1 MLSVDLQPGLGH
13 RARKGLALLA
23 LCALTFSACGAR
35 NDENAAAK
43 KPAAASPAE
52 PAAQTDS
59 SITAPPQPSAD
70 TGDASQATPTPG
82 SSPVSPSPGAAS
94 ASGTP
99 AAPASASAPPA
110 KPTRAAPSSPSA
122 ASNSPSSK
130 SAASAAAGPGGSSAA
145 AAPTPA
151 APGAPA
157 PSSSGPKPEIV
168 LGSFGQETG
177 PLGALFAPGIAATKA
192 WAADLNARGGVNGRN
207 VRVLFA
213 DDGGDPSRSLAIVR
227 NFVEK
232 DHILAVIAEHGPVT
246 VAAVLPY
253 LEKVQVPRVGSVEGN
268 KAVQYSP
275 VSFQATVGGDKGT
288 GWSHILPL
296 SVFAPQVKKIYTLYC
311 REIEACSN
319 YNNRVKEF
327 APQIG
332 LTVVG
337 SSQSS
342 IAQPDFTPE
351 VLAAKNAGAEAIVPI
366 LENAS
371 VIRLARAVNR
381 QGGGMLISTQQSM
394 DADSF
399 YKNGGKDVEG
409 VLGASS
415 TAAYATSAKM
425 KDYRDAIDHYQPGAE
440 KSSFAASAWAH
451 GKVFEVAARKL
462 GDNLTPAGLIEAF
475 YSLRGETLGGI
486 IPPITFPRDRSQDNI
501 NNCVVVGKVQSGKF
515 APKDGDPDKFTCPP
529 GWKSAS

>member
-1 MLSVDLQPGLGH
+1 MPSVHHQPGP
-13 RARKGLALLA
+13 RRRVTKGLALLTA
-23 LCALTFSACGAR
+23 CGLTFSACGSR
-35 NDENAAAK
+35 NDQNAATK
-43 KPAAASPAE
+43 KSAEPAPAAAAPQPANPTAE
-52 PAAQTDS
+52 APQAPTDS
-59 SITAPPQPSAD
+59 GSA
-70 TGDASQATPTPG
+70 TPVPASQTPT
-82 SSPVSPSPGAAS
+82 
-94 ASGTP
+94 
-99 AAPASASAPPA
+99 AAPAAGSSTLAGSAP
-110 KPTRAAPSSPSA
+110 APSSR
-122 ASNSPSSK
+122 
-130 SAASAAAGPGGSSAA
+130 SAAAGQSSASGAAAAKATSKPSATPAPGTGGGGSAP

-151 APGAPA
+151 APASPA
-157 PSSSGPKPEIV
+157 ASSGPKSEIV

-192 WAADLNARGGVNGRN
+192 WSAALNARGGVNGHK

-213 DDGGDPSRSLAIVR
+213 DDGGDPSRSLGIVR

-232 DHILAVIAEHGPVT
+232 DHILAIVAEHGPVT

-253 LEKVQVPRVGSVEGN
+253 LEKVGVPRLGSVEGN

-296 SVFAPQVKKIYTLYC
+296 SVFAPQVKKIYVIYC

-332 LTVVG
+332 LQVVG

-351 VLAAKNAGAEAIVPI
+351 VLAAKDAGAQAIVVI

-371 VIRLARAVNR
+371 AIRMARDVNR
-381 QGGGMLISTQQSM
+381 QGGGLILSNQQSM
-394 DADSF
+394 DAESF
-399 YKNGGKDVEG
+399 FKNGGKDVEG
-409 VLGASS
+409 MLGGSS
-415 TAAYATSAKM
+415 TAEFSTSAKM
-425 KDYRDAIDHYQPGAE
+425 QEYRDAIDRYQPGAE

-451 GKVFEVAARKL
+451 GKLFEVAAAKL
-462 GDNLTPAGLIEAF
+462 GDNLTPGGLIDAL
-475 YSLRGETLGGI
+475 YSLHGETLGGI

-501 NNCVVVGKVQSGKF
+501 NNCVVVGKVQGGKF
-515 APKDGDPDKFTCPP
+515 VPKDNDPDKFTCPP
-529 GWKSAS
+529 GWNPAT